1 MASVVFTQLASAPC
15 SGSHSL
21 PAFSLEKHSLPAP
34 CPISAIGPNSLTPGT
49 HRWPK
54 VTWWELYLGFSLE
67 LWGAGWAL
75 SAGRAKLEAIS
86 LELFQAMLLPRE
98 WSQLL
103 ENEASPEESQPE
115 KPALRGS
122 ATDDW
127 LISLE
132 QLDPAQPEARHLPGI
147 SKCVSQ

>member
-15 SGSHSL
+15 AGSSPL

-34 CPISAIGPNSLTPGT
+34 RPVSAIWPNSLTPGM

-67 LWGAGWAL
+67 LWGVGWAL

-122 ATDDW
+122 TTDDW
-127 LISLE
+127 LISFE
-132 QLDPAQPEARHLPGI
+132 QLDPAQPEARHFPGI